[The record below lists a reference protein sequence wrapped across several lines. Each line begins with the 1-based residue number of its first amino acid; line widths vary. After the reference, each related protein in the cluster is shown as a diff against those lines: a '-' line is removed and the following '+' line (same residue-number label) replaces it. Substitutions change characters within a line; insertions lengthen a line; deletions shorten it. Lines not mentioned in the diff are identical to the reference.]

1 MKKIDKRT
9 KKSQL
14 PAKPELG
21 ERLTN
26 NQLSLVVGGYDQET
40 KCWYE

>member
-21 ERLTN
+21 ERLTT
-26 NQLSLVVGGYDQET
+26 NQLASVTGGQEL
-40 KCWYE
+40 KIWYEQ